1 MEINRYHEL
10 KTIQPFFNQVVKG
23 EKHFE
28 LRKHDRDYQVGDFL
42 LLVEYGEGIMFPTVP
57 QSFLVKITSMVSSEF
72 GLKDGYCA
80 LSIETDL
87 FFRNHYNVLE
97 TKKKRK
103 GVLDYSHNV
112 DVFLDDI
119 AGRYVGVDF
128 EELKMSGYNQSEI
141 NKIATKY
148 KTDYFVWIGI
158 VHTDDQNA
166 YAPKKMYEKHTKTI
180 NNEDETL
187 FYIMVFDV
195 KKAKLELATVNHFAA
210 KDSKKLIK
218 DYLDTAFADIQE
230 NP

>member
-128 EELKMSGYNQSEI
+128 EELKNTRSIWSRDLTYLG
-141 NKIATKY
+141 
-148 KTDYFVWIGI
+148 V
-158 VHTDDQNA
+158 NA
-166 YAPKKMYEKHTKTI
+166 PDFSKSHLEYWVKVEESK
-180 NNEDETL
+180 L
-187 FYIMVFDV
+187 QDV
-195 KKAKLELATVNHFAA
+195 
-210 KDSKKLIK
+210 
-218 DYLDTAFADIQE
+218 
-230 NP
+230 